1 MSGEIKGSRTI
12 SPRGR
17 LDQKLFNGALDGLNL
32 RLELR
37 AVLLGHGGGNDRAG
51 DATGAAKGLLGA
63 NFIRFYYFFK
73 KTTLIGEAR
82 SKFCNHYTDQRQS
95 LLDSQETPE
104 KVMLLFLPFK
114 STLVL
119 QEHHP
124 G

>member
-37 AVLLGHGGGNDRAG
+37 AVLLGHGGGDDRAG

-63 NFIRFYYFFK
+63 DFFSVSK
-73 KTTLIGEAR
+73 FEQKATLIGAK
-82 SKFCNHYTDQRQS
+82 SH
-95 LLDSQETPE
+95 
-104 KVMLLFLPFK
+104 FL
-114 STLVL
+114 
-119 QEHHP
+119 
-124 G
+124 

>member
-37 AVLLGHGGGNDRAG
+37 AVLLGHGGGDDRAG

-63 NFIRFYYFFK
+63 DFFRFQNLTK
-73 KTTLIGEAR
+73 KL
-82 SKFCNHYTDQRQS
+82 H
-95 LLDSQETPE
+95 LLEQ
-104 KVMLLFLPFK
+104 K
-114 STLVL
+114 SYVL
-119 QEHHP
+119 
-124 G
+124 

>member
-1 MSGEIKGSRTI
+1 MTGRVTPQARPRACLERTLY
-12 SPRGR
+12 G
-17 LDQKLFNGALDGLNL
+17 
-32 RLELR
+32 
-37 AVLLGHGGGNDRAG
+37 
-51 DATGAAKGLLGA
+51 
-63 NFIRFYYFFK
+63 FITFSKK